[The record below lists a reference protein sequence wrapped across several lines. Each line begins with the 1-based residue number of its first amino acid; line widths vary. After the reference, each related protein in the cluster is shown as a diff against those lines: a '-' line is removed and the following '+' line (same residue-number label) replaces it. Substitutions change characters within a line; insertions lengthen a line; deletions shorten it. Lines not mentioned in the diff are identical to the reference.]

1 MGYYHYRQ
9 DIYLRDSQKE
19 LSSPR
24 TLTDRNRDGQKC
36 FIGSKHLSKLLGF
49 IIIDGR
55 VSMVFNGKEA
65 AHDTSNELILNTFIR
80 TYSKRMFS
88 YREQGTIYSEW
99 GKSSFF
105 YPHFLEDD
113 EPSITLFQIM
123 SSSSPYSKWRVADC
137 NQFEEQSFFD
147 M

>member
-24 TLTDRNRDGQKC
+24 TLTDGNRDGQKC

-105 YPHFLEDD
+105 FIHTF
-113 EPSITLFQIM
+113 
-123 SSSSPYSKWRVADC
+123 
-137 NQFEEQSFFD
+137 
-147 M
+147 